1 MTNGEPDRERTDR
14 RDTDHE
20 RVRVL
25 LGREPRGRYE
35 IVVRD
40 DAGDPV
46 VLRNAPLLDDGTPM
60 PTRYWLIG
68 PAEIRRIGQLESVGG
83 VDAAEAA
90 VDPVLLAEAHAR
102 YAAER
107 DAAIPPDHDGP
118 RPTGGVGGTRI
129 GIKCLHAHWA
139 WHLAGGDDP
148 VGRWIAGRLDDGS
161 EAPLADRVGPGDCHV
176 TIGADHTTVV
186 LADGTHDIPWG
197 HRNLTDRWLR
207 DDDPPRPDAL
217 TNALGTIADHL
228 DDLLR
233 LHPDVASADR
243 WTFAGPA
250 VAALASLEAGRRL
263 EAGELEYRRPVAEEV
278 FRLVATES
286 TRERAGNP
294 GLPSD
299 HVETIIATS
308 CIVQACMRRF
318 HLDAVRLRATD

>member
-1 MTNGEPDRERTDR
+1 MTTGAD
-14 RDTDHE
+14 DHD
-20 RVRVL
+20 RVRAL
-25 LGREPRGRYE
+25 LGREPRGQYE

-40 DAGDPV
+40 DHGDPV

-68 PAEIRRIGQLESVGG
+68 PAEIKRIGRLESTGG

-90 VDPVLLAEAHAR
+90 VDPDELTAAHAR

-107 DAAIPPDHDGP
+107 DAAIPTHHVGP
-118 RPTGGVGGTRI
+118 RPSGGVGGTRV
-129 GIKCLHAHWA
+129 GVKCLHAHWG

-148 VGRWIAGRLDDGS
+148 VGRWIEQQLSDPTERTPVGS
-161 EAPLADRVGPGDCHV
+161 CETTIRADRTSVSLP
-176 TIGADHTTVV
+176 
-186 LADGTHDIPWG
+186 DGTHDIPWG
-197 HRNLTDRWLR
+197 HRNLTDRWLS

-217 TNALGTIADHL
+217 TNALGTIDDHL

-233 LHPDVASADR
+233 LHPEIAQVDR
-243 WTFAGPA
+243 WIFSGSSIE
-250 VAALASLEAGRRL
+250 ALAALEAGRRL
-263 EAGELEYRRPVAEEV
+263 EADEHDYPRSVAEEI

-286 TRERAGNP
+286 ARDRADNP

-299 HVETIIATS
+299 DVETIIATS

-318 HLDAVRLRATD
+318 HLDAVRLRTTD

>member
-1 MTNGEPDRERTDR
+1 MTDGVD
-14 RDTDHE
+14 DHE
-20 RVRVL
+20 RVRAL

-40 DAGDPV
+40 ERGDPV

-60 PTRYWLIG
+60 PTRYWLIA
-68 PAEIRRIGQLESVGG
+68 PAEIKRIGHLESTGG

-90 VDPVLLAEAHAR
+90 VDPGLLAEAHAR

-107 DAAIPPDHDGP
+107 DAAIPSDHDGP
-118 RPTGGVGGTRI
+118 RPTGGVGGTRV
-129 GIKCLHAHWA
+129 GVKCLHAHWG

-148 VGRWIAGRLDDGS
+148 VGRWIERQLEDV
-161 EAPLADRVGPGDCHV
+161 ADRAPTGGCEVA
-176 TIGADHTTVV
+176 IGTGRTTVV
-186 LADGTHDIPWG
+186 LGDGTHEIPWG
-197 HRNLTDRWLR
+197 HRNLTDRWLG

-217 TNALGTIADHL
+217 TNALGTIDDHL
-228 DDLLR
+228 DDVLR
-233 LHPDVASADR
+233 LHPDVASAHP
-243 WTFAGPA
+243 WTFSGPA
-250 VAALASLEAGRRL
+250 VTALARLEAGRRPD
-263 EAGELEYRRPVAEEV
+263 AGDHDYPRPVAEEM

-286 TRERAGNP
+286 TRERADNP

-318 HLDAVRLRATD
+318 HLDAVRLRVTD

>member
-1 MTNGEPDRERTDR
+1 MTTGAD
-14 RDTDHE
+14 DHD
-20 RVRVL
+20 RVRAL
-25 LGREPRGRYE
+25 LGREPRGQYE

-40 DAGDPV
+40 DDGDPV

-68 PAEIRRIGQLESVGG
+68 PAEIKRIGRLESTGG

-90 VDPVLLAEAHAR
+90 VDPDELAAAHAR

-107 DAAIPPDHDGP
+107 DAAIPADHVGP
-118 RPTGGVGGTRI
+118 RPSGGVGGTRV
-129 GIKCLHAHWA
+129 GVKCLHAHWG

-148 VGRWIAGRLDDGS
+148 IGRWVEQQLSDLTERTPVGCCETTVR
-161 EAPLADRVGPGDCHV
+161 ADR
-176 TIGADHTTVV
+176 TTVS
-186 LADGTHDIPWG
+186 LPGGTHDIPWG
-197 HRNLTDRWLR
+197 HRSLTERWLS

-217 TNALGTIADHL
+217 TNALGTIDDHL

-233 LHPDVASADR
+233 LHPEIAQVDR
-243 WTFAGPA
+243 WIFSGPSIE
-250 VAALASLEAGRRL
+250 ALAALEAGCRL
-263 EAGELEYRRPVAEEV
+263 EADEHDYPRAVAEEI

-286 TRERAGNP
+286 ARDRADNP

-299 HVETIIATS
+299 DVETIIATS

-318 HLDAVRLRATD
+318 HLDAVRLRTTD